1 MQQIQLVMTAV
12 AIGLS
17 VIFVI
22 RSLLPNNKKT
32 CCGHGCGTEAPSAG
46 RVPLTMTDQ
55 RVFKH
60 SGSS

>member
-1 MQQIQLVMTAV
+1 M
-12 AIGLS
+12 
-17 VIFVI
+17 

-60 SGSS
+60 SGPS